1 MLKQEL
7 QLKQALSPRQIIEAT
22 LLQLNNSNLE
32 KIILEELEKNPI
44 LEPAEI
50 VEEVLNS
57 TDSEDVN
64 NEDWEDD
71 YEPANIYEP
80 KKDKKTIPIP
90 DQTNFLEKLID
101 QLNEI
106 DLAGWERSIAEEIIY
121 NLDEH
126 GYLSVDLF
134 LIADRFGKDE
144 SEIEHILSVV
154 QHFDPPGLGSR
165 NLQECLMIQ
174 LDNDKNLIAYKI
186 IRDYFDDFVNK
197 RYNRICE
204 KGRISNNDLSAVID
218 IVSKLNP
225 RPGESSHFTKD
236 DTIIPDLIVNKRS
249 NQWEIIVNDNWI
261 PSLQISKIYHKMID
275 DLDSQTTK
283 AKKFLKHNYTS
294 AKWFIQAVEQRRETL
309 VNVMNEIINRQSE
322 FFKGNIEELRPMK
335 LQDIAESIDMDISTV
350 SRATRGKYVETPY
363 GIYELK
369 HYFTESI
376 TLNDGKEIS
385 THQVKLAL
393 KELIKDE
400 DKHNPLSDEELKD
413 KLIKLGYPVARRTV
427 AKYRDQ
433 LQLPVARLRKEL

>member
-7 QLKQALSPRQIIEAT
+7 QQKQALSPQQVIEAT

-44 LEPAEI
+44 LEPAEP
-50 VEEVLNS
+50 VEEVQNS

-64 NEDWEDD
+64 NEDWDDD

-80 KKDKKTIPIP
+80 KRDKQYLPIP
-90 DQTNFLEKLID
+90 DQINFLEKLIG
-101 QLNEI
+101 QLNDI
-106 DLAGWERSIAEEIIY
+106 DLEDWERSIAEEIVY

-134 LIADRFGKDE
+134 LIADRFGKVE

-154 QHFDPPGLGSR
+154 QHLDPPGLGSR

-174 LDNDKNLIAYKI
+174 LDDDKDSITYKI

-204 KGRISNNDLSAVID
+204 KGRISITDLSAVID
-218 IVSKLNP
+218 VVSKLNP
-225 RPGESSHFTKD
+225 KPGEGSQITKD
-236 DTIIPDLIVNKRS
+236 ETIIPDLIVGKRS

-261 PSLQISKIYHKMID
+261 PSLQISKIYHKMVD
-275 DLDSQTTK
+275 DPNSQTSKTQ
-283 AKKFLKHNYTS
+283 KFLKYNFNS
-294 AKWFIQAVEQRRETL
+294 AKWFIQAIEQRRDTL

-335 LQDIAESIDMDISTV
+335 LQDIAESIDMDISTI

-385 THQVKLAL
+385 TYQVKLAL
-393 KELIKDE
+393 RQLIKDE
-400 DKHNPLSDEELKD
+400 DKHNPFSDEELKD
-413 KLIKLGYPVARRTV
+413 KLIKCGYPVARRTV
-427 AKYRDQ
+427 AKYRKQ
-433 LQLPVARLRKEL
+433 LKLPVARLRKEL

>member
-50 VEEVLNS
+50 VEEVQNS
-57 TDSEDVN
+57 TDSEGVN

-80 KKDKKTIPIP
+80 KRDKKNLPIP

-106 DLAGWERSIAEEIIY
+106 DLAEWERSVAEEIIY

-174 LDNDKNLIAYKI
+174 LDNDKNSITYKI

-322 FFKGNIEELRPMK
+322 FFKGNIDELRPMK

>member
-50 VEEVLNS
+50 VEEVQNS
-57 TDSEDVN
+57 TDSEGVN

-80 KKDKKTIPIP
+80 KRDKKNLPIP

-106 DLAGWERSIAEEIIY
+106 DLAEWERSVAEEIIY

-174 LDNDKNLIAYKI
+174 LDNDKSSITYKI

>member
-50 VEEVLNS
+50 VEEVQNS

-64 NEDWEDD
+64 DEDWEDD

-80 KKDKKTIPIP
+80 KREKKNLPIP

-134 LIADRFGKDE
+134 LIADRFGKEE
-144 SEIEHILSVV
+144 SEIEHILSIV

-174 LDNDKNLIAYKI
+174 LDNDKSSITYKI
-186 IRDYFDDFVNK
+186 MRDYFDDFVNK

-204 KGRISNNDLSAVID
+204 KGRISNNDLAAVID
-218 IVSKLNP
+218 IVSNLNP
-225 RPGESSHFTKD
+225 RPGDGSQFTKD

-261 PSLQISKIYHKMID
+261 PSLRISKIYHKMID
-275 DLDSQTTK
+275 DLDSQTKKT
-283 AKKFLKHNYTS
+283 KKFLKHNYNS

-335 LQDIAESIDMDISTV
+335 LQDIAESIDMDISTI

-369 HYFTESI
+369 HYFTDSI

-385 THQVKLAL
+385 TYQVKLAL
-393 KELIKDE
+393 RQLIKDE
-400 DKHNPLSDEELKD
+400 DKHNPFSDEELKD
-413 KLIKLGYPVARRTV
+413 KLIKRGYPVARRTV
-427 AKYRDQ
+427 AKYRDK
-433 LQLPVARLRKEL
+433 LKLPVARLRKEL

>member
-50 VEEVLNS
+50 VEEVQNS
-57 TDSEDVN
+57 TDSEGVN

-80 KKDKKTIPIP
+80 KRDKKNLPIP

-106 DLAGWERSIAEEIIY
+106 DLAEWERSVAEEIIY

-174 LDNDKNLIAYKI
+174 LDNDKNSITYKI

-283 AKKFLKHNYTS
+283 AKKFLKHNYSS

>member
-7 QLKQALSPRQIIEAT
+7 QLKQALSPQQVIEAT

-44 LEPAEI
+44 LEPAET
-50 VEEVLNS
+50 VEEVENS

-64 NEDWEDD
+64 NEDWDDD

-80 KKDKKTIPIP
+80 KRDKKNLPIP
-90 DQTNFLEKLID
+90 DQTNFLEKLIG
-101 QLNEI
+101 QLNDI
-106 DLAGWERSIAEEIIY
+106 DLADWERSIAEEIIY

-154 QHFDPPGLGSR
+154 QHLDPPGLGSR

-174 LDNDKNLIAYKI
+174 LDDDKDSITYKI

-204 KGRISNNDLSAVID
+204 KGRISNTDLSAVID
-218 IVSKLNP
+218 VISKLNP
-225 RPGESSHFTKD
+225 KPGEGSQITKD
-236 DTIIPDLIVNKRS
+236 ETIIPDLIVNKRS
-249 NQWEIIVNDNWI
+249 NQWDIIVNDNWI

-275 DLDSQTTK
+275 NPDSQTPKT
-283 AKKFLKHNYTS
+283 KKFLKYNYNS
-294 AKWFIQAVEQRRETL
+294 AKWFIQAIEQRRDTL

-335 LQDIAESIDMDISTV
+335 LQDIAESIDMDISTI

-369 HYFTESI
+369 HYFNNSI

-385 THQVKLAL
+385 TYQVKLAL
-393 KELIKDE
+393 RQLIKDE
-400 DKHNPLSDEELKD
+400 DKHNPFSDEELKD
-413 KLIKLGYPVARRTV
+413 KLIKRGYPVARRTV
-427 AKYRDQ
+427 AKYREQ
-433 LQLPVARLRKEL
+433 LKLPVARLRKEL

>member
-50 VEEVLNS
+50 VEEVQNS
-57 TDSEDVN
+57 TDSEGVN

-80 KKDKKTIPIP
+80 KRDKKNLPIP

-106 DLAGWERSIAEEIIY
+106 DLAEWERSVAEEIIY

-174 LDNDKNLIAYKI
+174 LDNDKNSITYKI

-385 THQVKLAL
+385 TYQVKLAL

>member
-7 QLKQALSPRQIIEAT
+7 QLKQVLSPQQVIEAT

-32 KIILEELEKNPI
+32 KIILEELENNPI
-44 LEPAEI
+44 LEPAET
-50 VEEVLNS
+50 VEEVENS

-64 NEDWEDD
+64 NEDWDDD

-80 KKDKKTIPIP
+80 KRDKKNLPIP

-101 QLNEI
+101 QLNDI
-106 DLAGWERSIAEEIIY
+106 DLADWERSIAEEIIY

-134 LIADRFGKDE
+134 LIADRFGKVE

-154 QHFDPPGLGSR
+154 QHLDPPGLGSR

-174 LDNDKNLIAYKI
+174 LDDDKGSITYKI

-197 RYNRICE
+197 RYNRICK
-204 KGRISNNDLSAVID
+204 KGRISNTDLSAVID
-218 IVSKLNP
+218 VVSKLNP
-225 RPGESSHFTKD
+225 KPGEGSQITKD
-236 DTIIPDLIVNKRS
+236 ETIIPDLIVDKRS
-249 NQWEIIVNDNWI
+249 NQWDIIVNDNWI
-261 PSLQISKIYHKMID
+261 PSLQISKIYHKMVD
-275 DLDSQTTK
+275 DPDSQTPKTQ
-283 AKKFLKHNYTS
+283 KFLKYNFNS
-294 AKWFIQAVEQRRETL
+294 AKWFIQAIEQRRDTL

-322 FFKGNIEELRPMK
+322 FFKGNIEELQPMK
-335 LQDIAESIDMDISTV
+335 LQDIAESIDMDISTI

-369 HYFTESI
+369 HYFTDSI

-385 THQVKLAL
+385 TYRVKLAL
-393 KELIKDE
+393 RQLIKDE
-400 DKHNPLSDEELKD
+400 DKHNPFSDEELKD
-413 KLIKLGYPVARRTV
+413 KLIKRGYPVARRTV
-427 AKYRDQ
+427 AKYREQ
-433 LQLPVARLRKEL
+433 LKLPVARLRKEL

>member
-50 VEEVLNS
+50 VEEVQNS
-57 TDSEDVN
+57 TDSEGVN

-80 KKDKKTIPIP
+80 KRDKKNLPIP

-106 DLAGWERSIAEEIIY
+106 DLAEWERSVAEEIIY

-174 LDNDKNLIAYKI
+174 LDNDKNSITYKI

-393 KELIKDE
+393 KELIKNE

-413 KLIKLGYPVARRTV
+413 KLKKLGYPVARRTV

>member
-7 QLKQALSPRQIIEAT
+7 QLKQALSPQQVIEAT

-44 LEPAEI
+44 LEPAET
-50 VEEVLNS
+50 VEEVQNS

-64 NEDWEDD
+64 NEDWDDD

-80 KKDKKTIPIP
+80 KKDKKNFPIP
-90 DQTNFLEKLID
+90 DQTNFLEKLIN
-101 QLNEI
+101 QLDDI
-106 DLAGWERSIAEEIIY
+106 DLADWERSIAEEIIY

-144 SEIEHILSVV
+144 SEIKHILSVV
-154 QHFDPPGLGSR
+154 QHLDPPGLGSR

-174 LDNDKNLIAYKI
+174 LDDDKGSITYKI
-186 IRDYFDDFVNK
+186 IRDYFNDFVNK

-204 KGRISNNDLSAVID
+204 KVRISNTDLSAVID
-218 IVSKLNP
+218 VISKLNP
-225 RPGESSHFTKD
+225 RPGEGSQFSKD
-236 DTIIPDLIVNKRS
+236 ETIIPDLIVNKRS
-249 NQWEIIVNDNWI
+249 NQWDIIVNDNWI

-275 DLDSQTTK
+275 NPDSQTKKTQ
-283 AKKFLKHNYTS
+283 KFLKHNYNS
-294 AKWFIQAVEQRRETL
+294 AKWFIQAIEQRRDTL

-335 LQDIAESIDMDISTV
+335 LQDIAESIDMDISTI

-385 THQVKLAL
+385 TYQVKLAL
-393 KELIKDE
+393 RQLIKDE
-400 DKHNPLSDEELKD
+400 DKHNPFSDEELKD
-413 KLIKLGYPVARRTV
+413 NLIKRGYPVARRTV
-427 AKYRDQ
+427 AKYRKQ
-433 LQLPVARLRKEL
+433 LKLPVARLRKEL

>member
-7 QLKQALSPRQIIEAT
+7 QLKQALSPQQVIEAT

-44 LEPAEI
+44 LEPAET
-50 VEEVLNS
+50 VEEVQDS

-64 NEDWEDD
+64 NEDWDDD

-80 KKDKKTIPIP
+80 KRDKKYFPIK

-101 QLNEI
+101 QLNDI
-106 DLAGWERSIAEEIIY
+106 DLADWERSIAEEIIY

-144 SEIEHILSVV
+144 SEIEHILFVV
-154 QHFDPPGLGSR
+154 QHLDPPGLGSR

-174 LDNDKNLIAYKI
+174 LDDDKDSITYKI
-186 IRDYFDDFVNK
+186 IKDYFDDFVNK

-204 KGRISNNDLSAVID
+204 KGRISNTDLSAVID
-218 IVSKLNP
+218 VISKLNP
-225 RPGESSHFTKD
+225 KPGEGSQITKD
-236 DTIIPDLIVNKRS
+236 ETIIPDLIVNKRS
-249 NQWEIIVNDNWI
+249 NQWDIIVNDNWI

-275 DLDSQTTK
+275 NPDSQTKKTQ
-283 AKKFLKHNYTS
+283 KFLKHNYNS
-294 AKWFIQAVEQRRETL
+294 AKWFIQAIEQRRDTL

-335 LQDIAESIDMDISTV
+335 LQDIAESIDMDISTI

-369 HYFTESI
+369 HYFNNSI

-385 THQVKLAL
+385 TYRVKLAL
-393 KELIKDE
+393 RQLIKDE
-400 DKHNPLSDEELKD
+400 DKHNPFSDEELKD
-413 KLIKLGYPVARRTV
+413 KLIKRGYPVARRTV
-427 AKYRDQ
+427 AKYREQ
-433 LQLPVARLRKEL
+433 LKLPVARLRKEL

>member
-50 VEEVLNS
+50 VEEVQNS

-64 NEDWEDD
+64 NEDWDD
-71 YEPANIYEP
+71 EYEPANIYEP
-80 KKDKKTIPIP
+80 KRDKKNLPIP

-106 DLAGWERSIAEEIIY
+106 DLAEWERSVAEEIIY

-174 LDNDKNLIAYKI
+174 LDNDKNSITYKI

-249 NQWEIIVNDNWI
+249 SQWEIIVNDNWI

-393 KELIKDE
+393 KELIKNE
-400 DKHNPLSDEELKD
+400 DKHNPISDEALKD
-413 KLIKLGYPVARRTV
+413 KLKKLGYPVARRTV

>member
-7 QLKQALSPRQIIEAT
+7 QLKQALSPQQVIEAT

-44 LEPAEI
+44 LEPAET
-50 VEEVLNS
+50 VEEVQNS

-64 NEDWEDD
+64 NEDWDDD

-80 KKDKKTIPIP
+80 KRDKKNLPIP

-101 QLNEI
+101 QLNDI
-106 DLAGWERSIAEEIIY
+106 DLADWERSIAEEIIY

-144 SEIEHILSVV
+144 SEIEHILFVV
-154 QHFDPPGLGSR
+154 QHLDPPGLGSR

-174 LDNDKNLIAYKI
+174 LDDDKDSITYKI

-204 KGRISNNDLSAVID
+204 KGRISNTDLSAVID
-218 IVSKLNP
+218 VVSKLNP
-225 RPGESSHFTKD
+225 KPGEGSQINKD
-236 DTIIPDLIVNKRS
+236 ETIIPDLIVEKRS

-261 PSLQISKIYHKMID
+261 PSLQISKIYHKMVD
-275 DLDSQTTK
+275 DPDSQTLKTQ
-283 AKKFLKHNYTS
+283 KFLKYNFNS
-294 AKWFIQAVEQRRETL
+294 AKWFIQAIEQRRDTL

-335 LQDIAESIDMDISTV
+335 LQDIAESIDMDISTI

-385 THQVKLAL
+385 TYQVKLAL
-393 KELIKDE
+393 RQLIKDE
-400 DKHNPLSDEELKD
+400 DKHNPFSDKELKD
-413 KLIKLGYPVARRTV
+413 NLIKRGYPVARRTV
-427 AKYRDQ
+427 AKYREQ
-433 LQLPVARLRKEL
+433 LKLPVARLRKEL

>member
-7 QLKQALSPRQIIEAT
+7 QLKQALSPQQVIEAT

-44 LEPAEI
+44 LEPAET
-50 VEEVLNS
+50 VEEVQNS

-64 NEDWEDD
+64 NEDWDDD

-80 KKDKKTIPIP
+80 KRDKKNLPIP
-90 DQTNFLEKLID
+90 DQTNFLEKLIG
-101 QLNEI
+101 QLNDI
-106 DLAGWERSIAEEIIY
+106 DLADWERSIAEEIIY

-154 QHFDPPGLGSR
+154 QHLDPPGLGSR

-174 LDNDKNLIAYKI
+174 LDDDKDSITYKI

-204 KGRISNNDLSAVID
+204 KGRISNTDLSAVID
-218 IVSKLNP
+218 VISKLNP
-225 RPGESSHFTKD
+225 KPGEGSQITKD
-236 DTIIPDLIVNKRS
+236 ETIIPDLIVNKRS
-249 NQWEIIVNDNWI
+249 NQWDIIVNDNWI

-275 DLDSQTTK
+275 DPDSQTPKTQ
-283 AKKFLKHNYTS
+283 KFLKYNFNS
-294 AKWFIQAVEQRRETL
+294 AKWFIQAIEQRRDTL

-335 LQDIAESIDMDISTV
+335 LQDIAESIDMDISTI

-369 HYFTESI
+369 HYFNNSI

-385 THQVKLAL
+385 TYQVKLAL
-393 KELIKDE
+393 RQLIKDE
-400 DKHNPLSDEELKD
+400 DKHNPFSDEELKD
-413 KLIKLGYPVARRTV
+413 KLIKRGYPVARRTV
-427 AKYRDQ
+427 AKYREQ
-433 LQLPVARLRKEL
+433 LKLPVARLRKEL

>member
-7 QLKQALSPRQIIEAT
+7 QLKQALSPQQVIEAT

-44 LEPAEI
+44 LEPAET
-50 VEEVLNS
+50 VEEVENS

-64 NEDWEDD
+64 NEDWDDD

-80 KKDKKTIPIP
+80 KRDKKNLPIP

-101 QLNEI
+101 QLNDI
-106 DLAGWERSIAEEIIY
+106 DLADWERSIAEEIIY

-154 QHFDPPGLGSR
+154 QHLDPPGLGSR

-174 LDNDKNLIAYKI
+174 LDDDKDSITYKI

-204 KGRISNNDLSAVID
+204 KGRISNTDLSAVID
-218 IVSKLNP
+218 VISKLNP
-225 RPGESSHFTKD
+225 KPGEGSQITKD
-236 DTIIPDLIVNKRS
+236 ETIIPDLIVNKRS
-249 NQWEIIVNDNWI
+249 NQWDIIVNDNWI

-275 DLDSQTTK
+275 NPDSQTPKT
-283 AKKFLKHNYTS
+283 KKFLKYNFNS
-294 AKWFIQAVEQRRETL
+294 AKWFIQAIEQRRDTL

-335 LQDIAESIDMDISTV
+335 LQDIAESIDMDISTI

-369 HYFTESI
+369 HYFNNSI

-385 THQVKLAL
+385 TYQVKLAL
-393 KELIKDE
+393 RQLIKDE
-400 DKHNPLSDEELKD
+400 DKHNPFSDEELKD
-413 KLIKLGYPVARRTV
+413 KLIKRGYPVARRTV
-427 AKYRDQ
+427 AKYREQ
-433 LQLPVARLRKEL
+433 LKLPVARLRKEF

>member
-7 QLKQALSPRQIIEAT
+7 QLKQVLSPQQVIEAT

-44 LEPAEI
+44 LEPAET
-50 VEEVLNS
+50 VEEVQNS

-64 NEDWEDD
+64 NEDWDDD

-80 KKDKKTIPIP
+80 KRDKKNIPIP
-90 DQTNFLEKLID
+90 DQTNFLEKLIG
-101 QLNEI
+101 QLNDI
-106 DLAGWERSIAEEIIY
+106 DLSDWERSIAEEIIY

-174 LDNDKNLIAYKI
+174 LDNDKSSITYKI

-204 KGRISNNDLSAVID
+204 KGRISNTDLSAVID

-225 RPGESSHFTKD
+225 RPGEGSQLTKD
-236 DTIIPDLIVNKRS
+236 ETIIPDLIVNKRS
-249 NQWEIIVNDNWI
+249 NQWDIIVNDNWI

-275 DLDSQTTK
+275 NPDSQTPKTQ
-283 AKKFLKHNYTS
+283 KFLKYNYNS
-294 AKWFIQAVEQRRETL
+294 AKWFIQAIEQRRDTL

-322 FFKGNIEELRPMK
+322 FFKGNIEELQPMK
-335 LQDIAESIDMDISTV
+335 LQDIAESIDMDISTI
-350 SRATRGKYVETPY
+350 SRATSGKYVETPY

-369 HYFTESI
+369 HYFNNSI

-385 THQVKLAL
+385 TYQVKLAL
-393 KELIKDE
+393 RQLIKDE

-413 KLIKLGYPVARRTV
+413 KLIKSGYPVARRTV
-427 AKYRDQ
+427 AKYREQ
-433 LQLPVARLRKEL
+433 LKLPVARLRKEF

>member
-50 VEEVLNS
+50 VEEVQNS
-57 TDSEDVN
+57 TDSEGVN

-80 KKDKKTIPIP
+80 KRDKKNLPIP

-106 DLAGWERSIAEEIIY
+106 DLAEWERSVAEEIIY

-174 LDNDKNLIAYKI
+174 LENDKNSITYKI

-197 RYNRICE
+197 RYNWICE

-261 PSLQISKIYHKMID
+261 PSLKISKIYHKMID

-385 THQVKLAL
+385 TYQVKLAL

>member
-7 QLKQALSPRQIIEAT
+7 QLKQALSPQQVIEAT

-44 LEPAEI
+44 LEPAET
-50 VEEVLNS
+50 VEEVQNS

-64 NEDWEDD
+64 NEDWDDD

-80 KKDKKTIPIP
+80 KRDKKNLPIP
-90 DQTNFLEKLID
+90 DQTNFLEKLIG
-101 QLNEI
+101 QLNDI
-106 DLAGWERSIAEEIIY
+106 DLADWERSIAEEIIY

-154 QHFDPPGLGSR
+154 QHLDPPGLGSR

-174 LDNDKNLIAYKI
+174 LDDDKDSITYKI

-204 KGRISNNDLSAVID
+204 KGRISNTDLSAVID
-218 IVSKLNP
+218 VISKLNP
-225 RPGESSHFTKD
+225 KPGEGSQITKD
-236 DTIIPDLIVNKRS
+236 ETIIPDLIVNKRS
-249 NQWEIIVNDNWI
+249 NQWDIIVNDNWI

-275 DLDSQTTK
+275 NPDSQTPKT
-283 AKKFLKHNYTS
+283 KKFLKYNFNS
-294 AKWFIQAVEQRRETL
+294 AKWFIQAIEQRRDTL

-335 LQDIAESIDMDISTV
+335 LQDIAESIDMDISTI
-350 SRATRGKYVETPY
+350 SRATSGKYVETPY

-369 HYFTESI
+369 HYFNNSI

-385 THQVKLAL
+385 TYQVKLAL
-393 KELIKDE
+393 RQLIKDE
-400 DKHNPLSDEELKD
+400 DKHNPFSDEELKD
-413 KLIKLGYPVARRTV
+413 KLIKRGYPVARRTV

-433 LQLPVARLRKEL
+433 LKLPVARLRKEF

>member
-44 LEPAEI
+44 LEPAEL
-50 VEEVLNS
+50 VEEVQNS
-57 TDSEDVN
+57 TDSEGGN

-80 KKDKKTIPIP
+80 KKDKKNIPIP

-126 GYLSVDLF
+126 GYLAVDLF

-174 LDNDKNLIAYKI
+174 LDNDKNSITYKI

-335 LQDIAESIDMDISTV
+335 LQDIAESIDIDISTV

-385 THQVKLAL
+385 TYQVKLAL

>member
-50 VEEVLNS
+50 VEEVQNS
-57 TDSEDVN
+57 TDSEGVN

-80 KKDKKTIPIP
+80 KRDKKNLPIP

-106 DLAGWERSIAEEIIY
+106 DLAEWERSVAEEIIY

-174 LDNDKNLIAYKI
+174 LDNDKNSITYKI

-427 AKYRDQ
+427 AKYRGQ

>member
-7 QLKQALSPRQIIEAT
+7 QQKQALSPQQVIEAT

-44 LEPAEI
+44 LEPAET
-50 VEEVLNS
+50 VEEVQNS

-64 NEDWEDD
+64 NEDWDDD

-80 KKDKKTIPIP
+80 KRDKKNLPIP
-90 DQTNFLEKLID
+90 DQTNFLEKLIG
-101 QLNEI
+101 QLNDI
-106 DLAGWERSIAEEIIY
+106 DLKDWERSIAEEIVY

-134 LIADRFGKDE
+134 LIADRFGKVE

-154 QHFDPPGLGSR
+154 QHLDPPGLGSR

-174 LDNDKNLIAYKI
+174 LDDDKGSITYKI

-197 RYNRICE
+197 RYNRICK
-204 KGRISNNDLSAVID
+204 KGRISNTDLSAVID
-218 IVSKLNP
+218 VVSKLNP
-225 RPGESSHFTKD
+225 KPGEGSQITKD
-236 DTIIPDLIVNKRS
+236 ETIIPDLIVEKRS
-249 NQWEIIVNDNWI
+249 NQWDIIVNDNWI
-261 PSLQISKIYHKMID
+261 PSLQISKIYHKMVD
-275 DLDSQTTK
+275 DPDSQTPKTQ
-283 AKKFLKHNYTS
+283 KFLKYNFNS
-294 AKWFIQAVEQRRETL
+294 AKWFIQAIEQRRDTL

-335 LQDIAESIDMDISTV
+335 LQDIAESIDMDISTI

-369 HYFTESI
+369 HYFNNSI

-385 THQVKLAL
+385 TYQVKLAL
-393 KELIKDE
+393 RQLIKDE
-400 DKHNPLSDEELKD
+400 DKHNPFSDEELKD
-413 KLIKLGYPVARRTV
+413 KLIKRGYPVARRTV
-427 AKYRDQ
+427 AKYREQ
-433 LQLPVARLRKEL
+433 LKLPVARLRKEL

>member
-50 VEEVLNS
+50 VEEVQNS
-57 TDSEDVN
+57 TDSEGVN

-80 KKDKKTIPIP
+80 KRDKKNLPIP

-106 DLAGWERSIAEEIIY
+106 DLAEWERSVAEEIIY

-174 LDNDKNLIAYKI
+174 LDNDKNSITYKI
-186 IRDYFDDFVNK
+186 IKDYFDDFVNK

>member
-50 VEEVLNS
+50 VEEVQNS
-57 TDSEDVN
+57 TDSEGVN

-80 KKDKKTIPIP
+80 KRDKKNLPIP

-106 DLAGWERSIAEEIIY
+106 DLAEWERSVAEEIIY

-174 LDNDKNLIAYKI
+174 LDNDKNSITYKI

-433 LQLPVARLRKEL
+433 LKLPVARLRKEL

>member
-7 QLKQALSPRQIIEAT
+7 QQKQTLSPQQVIEAT

-32 KIILEELEKNPI
+32 KMILEELEKNPI
-44 LEPAEI
+44 LEPAET
-50 VEEVLNS
+50 VEEVQDS

-64 NEDWEDD
+64 NEDWDDD

-80 KKDKKTIPIP
+80 KRDKKYFPIK

-101 QLNEI
+101 QLNDI
-106 DLAGWERSIAEEIIY
+106 DLADWERSIAEEIIY

-144 SEIEHILSVV
+144 SEIEHILFVV
-154 QHFDPPGLGSR
+154 QHLDPPGLGSR

-174 LDNDKNLIAYKI
+174 LDDDKDSITYKI
-186 IRDYFDDFVNK
+186 IKDYFDDFVNK

-204 KGRISNNDLSAVID
+204 KGQISNTDLSAVID
-218 IVSKLNP
+218 VISKLNP
-225 RPGESSHFTKD
+225 KPGQGSQLTKD
-236 DTIIPDLIVNKRS
+236 ETIIPDLIVNKRS
-249 NQWEIIVNDNWI
+249 NQWDIIVNDNWI

-275 DLDSQTTK
+275 NPDSQTKKTQ
-283 AKKFLKHNYTS
+283 KFLKHNYNS
-294 AKWFIQAVEQRRETL
+294 AKWFIQAIEQRRDTL

-335 LQDIAESIDMDISTV
+335 LQDIAESIDMDISTI

-376 TLNDGKEIS
+376 TLNDGREIS
-385 THQVKLAL
+385 TYQVKLSL
-393 KELIKDE
+393 RQLIEDE
-400 DKHNPLSDEELKD
+400 DKHNPCSDEELKD
-413 KLIKLGYPVARRTV
+413 KLIKRGYPVARRTV

-433 LQLPVARLRKEL
+433 LKLPVARLRKEL

>member
-50 VEEVLNS
+50 VEEVQNS

-80 KKDKKTIPIP
+80 KRDKKNLPIP

-106 DLAGWERSIAEEIIY
+106 DLAEWERSVAEEIIY

-174 LDNDKNLIAYKI
+174 LDNDKDSITYKI

-400 DKHNPLSDEELKD
+400 DKHDPLSDEELKD

>member
-7 QLKQALSPRQIIEAT
+7 QLKQALSPQQIIEAT

-50 VEEVLNS
+50 VEEVQNS

-80 KKDKKTIPIP
+80 KRDKKNLPIP
-90 DQTNFLEKLID
+90 DQTNFLDKLID

-106 DLAGWERSIAEEIIY
+106 DLADWERSIAEEIIY
-121 NLDEH
+121 NLDGH

-144 SEIEHILSVV
+144 SEIEHILFVV
-154 QHFDPPGLGSR
+154 QHLDPPGLGSR

-174 LDNDKNLIAYKI
+174 LDDDKDSITYKI

-197 RYNRICE
+197 RYNRICK
-204 KGRISNNDLSAVID
+204 KGRISNTDLSAVID
-218 IVSKLNP
+218 VVSKLNP
-225 RPGESSHFTKD
+225 KPGEGSQITKD
-236 DTIIPDLIVNKRS
+236 ETIIPDLIVDKRS
-249 NQWEIIVNDNWI
+249 NQWDIIVNDNWI
-261 PSLQISKIYHKMID
+261 PSLQISKIYHKMVD
-275 DLDSQTTK
+275 DPDSQTPKTQ
-283 AKKFLKHNYTS
+283 KFLKYNFNS
-294 AKWFIQAVEQRRETL
+294 AKWFIQAIEQRRETL

-335 LQDIAESIDMDISTV
+335 LQDIAESIDMDISTI

-385 THQVKLAL
+385 TYQVKLAL
-393 KELIKDE
+393 RQLIKDE
-400 DKHNPLSDEELKD
+400 DKHNPFSDKELKD
-413 KLIKLGYPVARRTV
+413 NLIKRGYPVARRTV
-427 AKYRDQ
+427 AKYREQ
-433 LQLPVARLRKEL
+433 LKLPVARLRKEL

>member
-50 VEEVLNS
+50 VEEVQNS

-80 KKDKKTIPIP
+80 KRDKKNLPIP

-106 DLAGWERSIAEEIIY
+106 DLAEWERSVAEEIIY

-174 LDNDKNLIAYKI
+174 LDNDKNSITYKI

-400 DKHNPLSDEELKD
+400 DKHNPFSDEELKD

>member
-50 VEEVLNS
+50 VEEVQNS
-57 TDSEDVN
+57 TDSEGVN

-80 KKDKKTIPIP
+80 KRDKKNLPIP

-106 DLAGWERSIAEEIIY
+106 DLAEWERSVAEEIIY

-174 LDNDKNLIAYKI
+174 LDNDKSSITYKI

-261 PSLQISKIYHKMID
+261 PSLKISKIYHKMID

-335 LQDIAESIDMDISTV
+335 LQDIADSIDMDISTV

>member
-7 QLKQALSPRQIIEAT
+7 QLKQALSPQQVIEAT

-44 LEPAEI
+44 LEPAET
-50 VEEVLNS
+50 VEEVQNS

-64 NEDWEDD
+64 NEDWDDD

-80 KKDKKTIPIP
+80 KKDKKNFPIP
-90 DQTNFLEKLID
+90 DQINFLEKLIN
-101 QLNEI
+101 QLDDI
-106 DLAGWERSIAEEIIY
+106 DLADWERSIAEEIIY

-144 SEIEHILSVV
+144 SEIKHILSVV
-154 QHFDPPGLGSR
+154 QHLDPPGLGSR

-174 LDNDKNLIAYKI
+174 LDDDKSSITYKI
-186 IRDYFDDFVNK
+186 IRDYFNDFVNK

-204 KGRISNNDLSAVID
+204 KVRISNTDLSAVID
-218 IVSKLNP
+218 VISKLNP
-225 RPGESSHFTKD
+225 KPGQGSQLTKD
-236 DTIIPDLIVNKRS
+236 ETIIPDLIVNKRS
-249 NQWEIIVNDNWI
+249 NQWDIIVNDNWI

-275 DLDSQTTK
+275 NPDSQTKKTQ
-283 AKKFLKHNYTS
+283 KFLKHNYNS
-294 AKWFIQAVEQRRETL
+294 AKWFIQAIEQRRDTL

-335 LQDIAESIDMDISTV
+335 LQDIAESIDMDISTI

-385 THQVKLAL
+385 TYQVKLSL
-393 KELIKDE
+393 RQLIEDE
-400 DKHNPLSDEELKD
+400 DKHNPSVMKN
-413 KLIKLGYPVARRTV
+413 
-427 AKYRDQ
+427 
-433 LQLPVARLRKEL
+433 

>member
-50 VEEVLNS
+50 VEEVQNS

-80 KKDKKTIPIP
+80 KRDKKNLPIP

-106 DLAGWERSIAEEIIY
+106 NLAEWERSVAEDIIY

-174 LDNDKNLIAYKI
+174 LDNDKDSITYKI

>member
-32 KIILEELEKNPI
+32 KNIMEELEKNPI

-50 VEEVLNS
+50 VEEVQNS
-57 TDSEDVN
+57 TDSEGVN

-80 KKDKKTIPIP
+80 KRDKKNLPIP

-106 DLAGWERSIAEEIIY
+106 DLAEWERSVAEEIIY

-174 LDNDKNLIAYKI
+174 LDNDKNSITYKI

-218 IVSKLNP
+218 VVSKLNP
-225 RPGESSHFTKD
+225 RPGEGSQITKD

>member
-50 VEEVLNS
+50 VEEVQNS
-57 TDSEDVN
+57 TDSEGVN

-80 KKDKKTIPIP
+80 KRDKKNLPIP

-106 DLAGWERSIAEEIIY
+106 DLAEWERSVAEEIIY

-174 LDNDKNLIAYKI
+174 LDNDKNSITYKI

-400 DKHNPLSDEELKD
+400 DKHNPFSDEELKD

>member
-7 QLKQALSPRQIIEAT
+7 QLKQALSPQQVIEAT

-44 LEPAEI
+44 IEPAET
-50 VEEVLNS
+50 VEEVQNS

-64 NEDWEDD
+64 NEDWDDD

-80 KKDKKTIPIP
+80 KKDKKNFPIP
-90 DQTNFLEKLID
+90 DQTNFLEKLIN
-101 QLNEI
+101 QLDDI
-106 DLAGWERSIAEEIIY
+106 DLADWERSIAEEIIY

-144 SEIEHILSVV
+144 SEIKHILSVV
-154 QHFDPPGLGSR
+154 QHLDPPGLGSR

-174 LDNDKNLIAYKI
+174 LDDDKGSITYKI
-186 IRDYFDDFVNK
+186 IRDYFNDFVNK

-204 KGRISNNDLSAVID
+204 KVRISNTDLSAVID
-218 IVSKLNP
+218 VISKLNP
-225 RPGESSHFTKD
+225 KPGQGSQLTKD
-236 DTIIPDLIVNKRS
+236 ETIIPDLIVNKRS
-249 NQWEIIVNDNWI
+249 NQWDIFVNDNWI

-275 DLDSQTTK
+275 NPDSQTKKTQ
-283 AKKFLKHNYTS
+283 KFLKHNYNS
-294 AKWFIQAVEQRRETL
+294 AKWFIQAIEQRRDTL

-335 LQDIAESIDMDISTV
+335 LQDIAESIDMDISTI

-376 TLNDGKEIS
+376 TLNDGREIS
-385 THQVKLAL
+385 TYQVKLSL
-393 KELIKDE
+393 RQLIEDE
-400 DKHNPLSDEELKD
+400 DKHNPFSDEELKD
-413 KLIKLGYPVARRTV
+413 KLIKRGYPIARRTV

-433 LQLPVARLRKEL
+433 LKLPVARLRKEL

>member
-50 VEEVLNS
+50 VEEVQNS
-57 TDSEDVN
+57 TDSEGFN

-80 KKDKKTIPIP
+80 KRDKKNLPIP

-106 DLAGWERSIAEEIIY
+106 DLAEWERSVAEEIIY

-174 LDNDKNLIAYKI
+174 LDNDKNSITYKI

-236 DTIIPDLIVNKRS
+236 NTIIPDLIVNKRS

-261 PSLQISKIYHKMID
+261 PSLRISKIYHKMTD
-275 DLDSQTTK
+275 DLDYQTTK
-283 AKKFLKHNYTS
+283 TKKFLKHNYNS

-309 VNVMNEIINRQSE
+309 VSVMNEIINRQSE

-335 LQDIAESIDMDISTV
+335 LQDIAESIDMDISTI

-369 HYFTESI
+369 YYFTESI

>member
-50 VEEVLNS
+50 VEEVQNS
-57 TDSEDVN
+57 TDSEGDN

-80 KKDKKTIPIP
+80 KRDKKNLPIP

-106 DLAGWERSIAEEIIY
+106 DLAEWERSVAEEIIY

-174 LDNDKNLIAYKI
+174 LDNDKNSITYKI

>member
-50 VEEVLNS
+50 VEEVQNS

-64 NEDWEDD
+64 DEDWEDD

-80 KKDKKTIPIP
+80 KREKKNLPIP

-134 LIADRFGKDE
+134 LIADRFGKEE
-144 SEIEHILSVV
+144 SEIEHILSIV

-174 LDNDKNLIAYKI
+174 LDNDKSSITYKI
-186 IRDYFDDFVNK
+186 MRDYFDDFVNK

-204 KGRISNNDLSAVID
+204 KGRISNNDLAAVID
-218 IVSKLNP
+218 IVSNLNP
-225 RPGESSHFTKD
+225 RPGDGSQFTKD
-236 DTIIPDLIVNKRS
+236 DTIIPDLIVNIRS

-275 DLDSQTTK
+275 DLDSQTKKT
-283 AKKFLKHNYTS
+283 KKFLKHNYNS

-400 DKHNPLSDEELKD
+400 DKHNPLSDEELKN
-413 KLIKLGYPVARRTV
+413 KLKKHGYPVARRTV
-427 AKYRDQ
+427 AKYRDK
-433 LQLPVARLRKEL
+433 LKLPVARLRKEL

>member
-7 QLKQALSPRQIIEAT
+7 QLKQVLNPQQVIEAT

-32 KIILEELEKNPI
+32 KIILEELENNPI
-44 LEPAEI
+44 LEPAET
-50 VEEVLNS
+50 VEEVQNP

-64 NEDWEDD
+64 NEDWDDD

-80 KKDKKTIPIP
+80 KRDKKNLPIP

-101 QLNEI
+101 QLNDI
-106 DLAGWERSIAEEIIY
+106 DLADWERSIAEEIIY

-174 LDNDKNLIAYKI
+174 LDNDKSSITYKI

-204 KGRISNNDLSAVID
+204 KGRISNTDLSAVID

-225 RPGESSHFTKD
+225 RPGEGSQLTKD
-236 DTIIPDLIVNKRS
+236 ETIIPDLIVNKRS
-249 NQWEIIVNDNWI
+249 NQWDIIVNDNWI

-275 DLDSQTTK
+275 NPDSQTPKT
-283 AKKFLKHNYTS
+283 KKFLKYNFNS
-294 AKWFIQAVEQRRETL
+294 AKWFIQAIEQRRDTL

-335 LQDIAESIDMDISTV
+335 LQDIAESIDMDISTI

-376 TLNDGKEIS
+376 TLNDGREIS
-385 THQVKLAL
+385 TYQVKLSL
-393 KELIKDE
+393 RQLIEDE
-400 DKHNPLSDEELKD
+400 DKHNPFSDEELKD
-413 KLIKLGYPVARRTV
+413 KLIKRGYPVARRTV
-427 AKYRDQ
+427 AKYREQ
-433 LQLPVARLRKEL
+433 LKLPVARLRKEL